1 MSTPLPDMKTG
12 QLIISLLIA
21 MLLGV
26 GLTVL
31 IVLPAE
37 KGEDPTGFGAF
48 SGVDKLSEP
57 KAVVEEA
64 QAAASEETVVNNN
77 ALYIRIDPL
86 KSKAVVNEFGEAQP
100 FVDGANIRQHEHA
113 YKSETI
119 EIRIDADEQVEY
131 KALMEEGEVLL
142 YSWQADAEL
151 YFDFHAHQDSGDPN
165 FFTRYAEGE
174 GRADQGSIVAPYS
187 GQHGWYWLNIAGK
200 AVTVKLSVA
209 GYYNEIIE
217 VNMAAEAE

>member
-1 MSTPLPDMKTG
+1 MTTPQPALSKR
-12 QLIISLLIA
+12 QLVLALLVA

-48 SGVDKLSEP
+48 SGVDKLSKPEVVDEKPQVLAPVEP
-57 KAVVEEA
+57 VANKD
-64 QAAASEETVVNNN
+64 
-77 ALYIRIDPL
+77 ALYTRIDPL

-100 FVDGANIRQHEHA
+100 FVDGANIRQHEHI
-113 YKSETI
+113 YKSEMI
-119 EIRIDADEQVEY
+119 EIKIEADEQVEY

-142 YSWQADAEL
+142 YSWQSDAEL
-151 YFDFHAHQDSGDPN
+151 YFDFHAHQDTGDPN

-174 GRADQGSIVAPYS
+174 GTADQGSIVAAYS

-200 AVTVKLSVA
+200 PVTVKLTVA
-209 GYYNEIIE
+209 GYYNKIIE
-217 VNMAAEAE
+217 VNLKAEAE